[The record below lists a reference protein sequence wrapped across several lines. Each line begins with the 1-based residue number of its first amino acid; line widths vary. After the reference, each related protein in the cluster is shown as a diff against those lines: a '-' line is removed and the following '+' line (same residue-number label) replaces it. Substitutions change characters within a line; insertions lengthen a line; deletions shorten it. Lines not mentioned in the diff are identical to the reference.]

1 MSAANRRAALGA
13 LDRVRPLVQGLHRNR
28 SDAELVAD
36 LGASWDATEVVLR
49 ALLGGSTL
57 AGPSLIRELRQ
68 RELLTLDQA
77 HVLMNFHAAH
87 DRAGI
92 PGYQVGAVD
101 VDAARTAVAELD
113 RALGGTMEQAAPSAS
128 AAATGA
134 NAPPLAVP
142 GVPSPL
148 PDQSSRSR
156 SVSPVVI
163 LAVVALAVVA
173 LSAGGWYMFTNLP
186 ASTSRSMEE
195 ATQLYARGQA
205 DEARLAFVEIVR
217 KEPELSLPHVY
228 LARIARER
236 NDITVAQQELQDAI
250 RLDPESAIAQ
260 REMGSLMLAT
270 GNAELA
276 RRFYMRAVELDPE
289 DRVAQGFL
297 GCALLR
303 LGQVDVGQRFIQRAG
318 PGEWSSCVAAPVQPP
333 RQLPPGGV

>member
-36 LGASWDATEVVLR
+36 LGASWDAPEVVFR

-57 AGPSLIRELRQ
+57 AGPALIREIRQ

-77 HVLMNFHAAH
+77 HILMNFHAAR
-87 DRAGI
+87 DRADI
-92 PGYQVGAVD
+92 PGYQVGAAD
-101 VDAARTAVAELD
+101 VDAARAAVAELD
-113 RALGGTMEQAAPSAS
+113 RALGGTAEQAIPTAN
-128 AAATGA
+128 AATGSV
-134 NAPPLAVP
+134 NVPPSSAQ

-148 PDQSSRSR
+148 PTPSSGSR

-163 LAVVALAVVA
+163 LAVVALAVIV

-205 DEARLAFVEIVR
+205 DEARLAFVDIVR

-250 RLDPESAIAQ
+250 RLDPESAVAQ

-276 RRFYMRAVELDPE
+276 RRFYMRAVELDPD
-289 DRVAQGFL
+289 DRAAQGFL

-303 LGQVDVGQRFIQRAG
+303 LGQLDVGQRFIQRAG
-318 PGEWSSCVAAPVQPP
+318 PGEWSSCMAPPVQPP
-333 RQLPPGGV
+333 QPLPPGV